1 MRGQQAGLRK
11 EGLSTRHVGRR
22 GSPLTLV
29 TVSGRDLD
37 SERYRDC
44 EVASRGTDV
53 EISFLLDG
61 DDDLLATLRDR
72 LSDGG
77 CACVLRDTVS
87 RAQETYEFL
96 KTAMDAEVRLVHSRF
111 IAADRLSNDAEL
123 LKLLGPNASKRPRS
137 LVVVGTQ
144 VIEQSLDIDFDF
156 MITDIAPIDLLLQ
169 RMGRLHRHQ
178 RGEGQSE
185 RSAKLRT
192 AQCFITGSKDW
203 SVEPPEFDKG
213 IIAVYHPALLLRT
226 ILALKVRCDGVG
238 VLESIFRMILRGLWR
253 RYTKGWS
260 PVRTISYLT
269 D

>member
-1 MRGQQAGLRK
+1 MPTVLLSATLPPQRRKQLIRAYRGKDAR
-11 EGLSTRHVGRR
+11 STGRPSKR
-22 GSPLTLV
+22 RLTDPSRRATGEPAYPLV

-137 LVVVGTQ
+137 LVVVGNQ
-144 VIEQSLDIDFDF
+144 VFEQ
-156 MITDIAPIDLLLQ
+156 
-169 RMGRLHRHQ
+169 
-178 RGEGQSE
+178 
-185 RSAKLRT
+185 
-192 AQCFITGSKDW
+192 
-203 SVEPPEFDKG
+203 
-213 IIAVYHPALLLRT
+213 
-226 ILALKVRCDGVG
+226 
-238 VLESIFRMILRGLWR
+238 
-253 RYTKGWS
+253 
-260 PVRTISYLT
+260 
-269 D
+269 